1 MTIDPDI
8 EDIITLG
15 EACRLIPPQGIAP
28 CTMARWIQRGVRGVV
43 LETVIIG
50 GRRLT
55 SREAL
60 QRFFSAQN
68 ADQTPAPS
76 ITSSQRQRQ
85 SEAARRELEKM
96 GI

>member
-1 MTIDPDI
+1 MSIDPDI

-15 EACRLIPPQGIAP
+15 EACRLVPPRGISPA
-28 CTMARWIQRGVRGVV
+28 TMARWIQRGVRGSV

-60 QRFFSAQN
+60 QRFFASQN
-68 ADQTPAPS
+68 ADKSAPS
-76 ITSSQRQRQ
+76 ITPSQRQRQ
-85 SEAARRELEKM
+85 SEAARKELERM